1 MIVIDIDLVKII
13 FVCYNVIVYGVEDC
27 IDFIVG
33 DYMKLILCLK
43 VDVVFL
49 SLLWGGLDYV
59 SVEVFDIKIMILLDG
74 I

>member
-1 MIVIDIDLVKII
+1 
-13 FVCYNVIVYGVEDC
+13 
-27 IDFIVG
+27 
-33 DYMKLILCLK
+33 MKLILCLK

-74 I
+74 V